1 MIDTS
6 GFDTKIR
13 ELEKR
18 EAALRDQMEET
29 CQEFLQ
35 VTSKFA
41 IEWFQSR
48 VQQEVTSRPGL
59 AKQLG
64 VKRLGQIKSDLKAL
78 VSEAPNIVNKH
89 INPEKYWAHRG
100 ALPDKSGDHEVV
112 WRYSILGRR
121 SPNELEDAVRQLF
134 GYAGAILVKHRIAN
148 TERRDD
154 WHVNGGGGL
163 PGYTHGY
170 EWSDN
175 MMNVM
180 QHYSKLYGEWLKLH
194 QKSKEVQRQRGE
206 AEAKDLWD
214 QV

>member
-1 MIDTS
+1 VIDTS
-6 GFDTKIR
+6 GFDTKIQ

-18 EAALRDQMEET
+18 EAALRDQMEEI

-48 VQQEVTSRPGL
+48 VQQEVTSRPKL

-64 VKRLGQIKSDLKAL
+64 VERLRQIKSELKAL
-78 VSEAPNIVNKH
+78 VSEAPDIVNKH

-100 ALPDKSGDHEVV
+100 APPDNSDDHEVA
-112 WRYSILGRR
+112 WRYTIRGSRNPDELGG
-121 SPNELEDAVRQLF
+121 AVKQLL
-134 GYAGAILVKHRIAN
+134 GYAGAILVEHGIAN
-148 TERRDD
+148 TERRVD

-180 QHYSKLYGEWLKLH
+180 RLYSELYDEWLKLH
-194 QKSKEVQRQRGE
+194 QESKKVQRQRGE

>member
-13 ELEKR
+13 KLGKR

-29 CQEFLQ
+29 CQKFLQ
-35 VTSKFA
+35 VTSEFA

-48 VQQEVTSRPGL
+48 VQQEVTSRPKL

-64 VKRLGQIKSDLKAL
+64 VKRLRQIKSELKAL
-78 VSEAPNIVNKH
+78 VPEAPNIVNKH

-100 ALPDKSGDHEVV
+100 ALPDNSDDHEVV
-112 WRYSILGRR
+112 WRYRIRGRR
-121 SPNELEDAVRQLF
+121 GPDELQGAVRQLL
-134 GYAGAILVKHRIAN
+134 GYAGAILVKHGIAN

-154 WHVNGGGGL
+154 WDVDGGGGL
-163 PGYTHGY
+163 PRYKYGY

-180 QHYSKLYGEWLKLH
+180 RRYSELYDEWLKLH
-194 QKSKEVQRQRGE
+194 QESKKVQRQKDE

>member
-13 ELEKR
+13 ELEKQ
-18 EAALRDQMEET
+18 EATLRDQMEET

-35 VTSKFA
+35 VTSEFA

-48 VQQEVTSRPGL
+48 VQQEVTSRPKL

-64 VKRLGQIKSDLKAL
+64 VERLRQIKSELKAL

-100 ALPDKSGDHEVV
+100 ALPDTNGDYTVAF
-112 WRYSILGRR
+112 RYKIQGRR
-121 SPNELEDAVRQLF
+121 GPDELEGAVSQLL

-180 QHYSKLYGEWLKLH
+180 RRYSELYDEWLKLH
-194 QKSKEVQRQRGE
+194 QELKEVQRQRGE

>member
-6 GFDTKIR
+6 RFDTKIQ

-18 EAALRDQMEET
+18 EAALRDQMEEI

-48 VQQEVTSRPGL
+48 VQQEVTSRPKL

-64 VKRLGQIKSDLKAL
+64 VERLRQIKSELKAL
-78 VSEAPNIVNKH
+78 VSEAPDIVNKH

-100 ALPDKSGDHEVV
+100 ALPDNGGDHEVAF
-112 WRYSILGRR
+112 RYKIQGRR
-121 SPNELEDAVRQLF
+121 GPDELEGAVSQLL

-148 TERRDD
+148 TERRVD

-180 QHYSKLYGEWLKLH
+180 RLYSELYDEWLKLH
-194 QKSKEVQRQRGE
+194 QESKEVQRQKGE

>member
-1 MIDTS
+1 VRKTSVVVAGARTCARGGRSNERDRYGRIDKVIDTS
-6 GFDTKIR
+6 RFDTKIQ

-48 VQQEVTSRPGL
+48 VQQEVTSRPKL

-64 VKRLGQIKSDLKAL
+64 VERLRQIKSELKAL

-89 INPEKYWAHRG
+89 INSKKYWAHRG

-121 SPNELEDAVRQLF
+121 GPDELEGAVSQLL

-148 TERRDD
+148 TERRVD
-154 WHVNGGGGL
+154 WHVNGGGGSRDTRTDTSGL
-163 PGYTHGY
+163 TI
-170 EWSDN
+170 
-175 MMNVM
+175 
-180 QHYSKLYGEWLKLH
+180 
-194 QKSKEVQRQRGE
+194 
-206 AEAKDLWD
+206 
-214 QV
+214 